1 MKQSQQV
8 RFPVMILFILLFTI
22 ENKVKIDIFNNFM
35 TSSKGGYSMI
45 YFVKIAMSVTVIMVL
60 KKLYIST

>member
-35 TSSKGGYSMI
+35 TSSKGRCSVI
-45 YFVKIAMSVTVIMVL
+45 YFVKIAMSVIMVL
-60 KKLYIST
+60 KKLYISK